1 MRRLPLAVLVGAGAF
16 GLHELRY
23 IVVYR
28 SEAAEVLA
36 LRDHAYLPLV
46 TPVVAA
52 LLVLWL
58 RRLVLARRA
67 PVSTPRVWA
76 AVSAL
81 LLAVYAAQE
90 LLEGALVP
98 DHPSG
103 LQAVAGHG
111 GWTALALAALLGLL
125 VAVALRGVEAAAS
138 AVTAVAARLPLPRPL
153 LPATFALP
161 AARRPKDAVADFL
174 AGRGPPVP
182 PSDAPQYP

>member
-1 MRRLPLAVLVGAGAF
+1 VGAGAF

-23 IVVYR
+23 VVVYR
-28 SEAAEVLA
+28 HEAGEVLA
-36 LRDHAYLPLV
+36 LRSHAYLPLV

-67 PVSTPRVWA
+67 PAVSTPRVWA

-90 LLEGALVP
+90 LLEGALVR

-125 VAVALRGVEAAAS
+125 VALALRGVEAAAA
-138 AVTAVAARLPLPRPL
+138 AVIAVVPRLALPRPL
-153 LPATFALP
+153 LPATVALP